1 MGGNTM
7 GKQMLAGID
16 VGTTG
21 VKVMLFDMQGAVLG
35 SAYEEYQCI
44 YLKTGWVEQNPDMLI
59 QAVYRTC
66 RTVIRNTGVNVGD
79 IQGVSVSAQRSCTVF
94 VSQAGTPIKMIS
106 WLDNRAVDEV
116 KEIDAAIG
124 KERFYDITG
133 LPLCATWI
141 LPKLLHVRKNQPEL
155 WKKTAKVC
163 QLQDLILRAL
173 GVDGYFGNE
182 PEAGFWGLWDNRRM
196 RFHEELLSTFSIS
209 RSLLPEIR
217 QVGEQVGRITE
228 KTSALTGFAPGM
240 PICVGIGDQNSAA
253 VGAGIVTPGAVS
265 VSLGTGGLATALLQD
280 CYRDPLGQA
289 MVTSHAIHG
298 MWTFEGLQ
306 NAAAGVYRW
315 FRDEIAALE
324 KQNAKQSGGN
334 AYEVLNQMIG
344 SVPVGAKGLLMLP
357 YFAGS
362 AAPRWDTSA
371 RGGFIGLTLSH
382 DRACMARACVE
393 GITLE
398 EKDILNSL
406 TSIGQEF
413 SYVRIVGGATRSEV
427 WNQIQADI
435 YNLPCETLAVSDA
448 AALGAAISAGAGVGA
463 FESIEQGAGKMV
475 HVKRR
480 YEPDP
485 ERAAVYEKLYSVYC
499 NTFEALADAQVFR
512 DLAQF

>member
-1 MGGNTM
+1 M

-21 VKVMLFDMQGAVLG
+21 VKVILFDMQGTIMG
-35 SAYEEYQCI
+35 SAYEEYKCM
-44 YLKTGWVEQNPDMLI
+44 YLKTGWVEQDPDMLI

-66 RTVIRNTGVNVGD
+66 RAAIRSTAVNVCD
-79 IQGVSVSAQRSCTVF
+79 IQGVSVSAQRSCAVLM
-94 VSQAGTPIKMIS
+94 SQAGTPLKMIS

-116 KEIDAAIG
+116 KEIEEAFGA
-124 KERFYDITG
+124 ERFYEITG

-155 WKKTAKVC
+155 WKKVHKVC

-173 GVDGYFGNE
+173 GVDGYYGNE
-182 PEAGFWGLWDNRRM
+182 PEAGFWGLWDNQKLC
-196 RFHEELLSTFSIS
+196 FHEALLQTFSIS
-209 RSLLPEIR
+209 PSLLPEIR
-217 QVGEQVGRITE
+217 QVGELVGRITE
-228 KTSALTGFAPGM
+228 KTSALTGFAEGM

-280 CYRDPLGQA
+280 CYRDPKGQA

-324 KQNAKQSGGN
+324 KQNAEQNGGN
-334 AYEVLNQMIG
+334 AYDALNQMIS
-344 SVPVGAKGLLMLP
+344 SVPAGAKGLLMLP

-362 AAPRWDTSA
+362 AAPRWDASA

-398 EKDILNSL
+398 QKDILSSL
-406 TSIGQEF
+406 PSMGQEF
-413 SYVRIVGGATRSEV
+413 SHVRIVGGATRSEV
-427 WNQIQADI
+427 WNQIQADV
-435 YNLPCETLAVSDA
+435 YNLPCETLEVSDA

-463 FESIEQGAGKMV
+463 FKSIGQGAREMV
-475 HVKRR
+475 HVRRR

-485 ERAAVYEKLYSVYC
+485 EQAAIYEKLYAVYC
-499 NTFEALADAQVFR
+499 NTCEALTGAKVFR

>member
-1 MGGNTM
+1 M

-21 VKVMLFDMQGAVLG
+21 VKVILFDMQGTIMG
-35 SAYEEYQCI
+35 SAYEEYKCM
-44 YLKTGWVEQNPDMLI
+44 YLKTGWVEQDPDMLI

-66 RTVIRNTGVNVGD
+66 RAAIRSTAVNVCD
-79 IQGVSVSAQRSCTVF
+79 IQGVSVSAQRSCAVLM
-94 VSQAGTPIKMIS
+94 SQAGTPLKMIS

-116 KEIDAAIG
+116 KEIEEAFGA
-124 KERFYDITG
+124 ERFYEITG

-141 LPKLLHVRKNQPEL
+141 LPKLLHVRKDQPEL
-155 WKKTAKVC
+155 WKKVHKVC

-173 GVDGYFGNE
+173 GVDGYYGNE
-182 PEAGFWGLWDNRRM
+182 PEAGFWGLWDNQKLC
-196 RFHEELLSTFSIS
+196 FHEALLQTFSIS
-209 RSLLPEIR
+209 PSLLPEIR
-217 QVGEQVGRITE
+217 QVGELVGRITE
-228 KTSALTGFAPGM
+228 KTSALTGFAEGM

-280 CYRDPLGQA
+280 CYRDPKGQA

-315 FRDEIAALE
+315 FRDEIAVLE
-324 KQNAKQSGGN
+324 KQNAEQNGGN
-334 AYEVLNQMIG
+334 AYDALNQMIS
-344 SVPVGAKGLLMLP
+344 SVPAGAKGLLMLP

-362 AAPRWDTSA
+362 AAPRWDASA

-382 DRACMARACVE
+382 DRACMARSCVE

-398 EKDILNSL
+398 QKDILRSL
-406 TSIGQEF
+406 PSMGQEF

-427 WNQIQADI
+427 WNQIQADV
-435 YNLPCETLAVSDA
+435 YNLPCETLEVSDA

-463 FESIEQGAGKMV
+463 FKSIGQGAREMV
-475 HVKRR
+475 HVRRR

-485 ERAAVYEKLYSVYC
+485 EQAAIYEKLYAVYC
-499 NTFEALADAQVFR
+499 NTCEALTGAKVFR